1 MLSAV
6 NQVFAVEL
14 CIPHRIRC
22 SLPNLCYPQRIRCPL
37 PNSCCLQR
45 IKLSL
50 PNYIVHSELGF
61 AAEVVLSAAEVWF
74 AVETSCLQRIS
85 IRCLKCVG
93 CSEVAFASEIVVP
106 AAKQFSLSNC
116 AACSEPVFTVELYG
130 LQRINFRC
138 WIVWPV
144 ANQFRCRFS
153 TIDPPGRNDL
163 NACNNF
169 IVWWCKMWNTWMWT
183 YGLLK

>member
-1 MLSAV
+1 VLSAV

-61 AAEVVLSAAEVWF
+61 DAEVVLSAAEVWF

-93 CSEVAFASEIVVP
+93 CSEVAFASEIG
-106 AAKQFSLSNC
+106 
-116 AACSEPVFTVELYG
+116 ACSETVFAVELCG
-130 LQRINFRC
+130 LQRTSFHCRTIR
-138 WIVWPV
+138 PTK
-144 ANQFRCRFS
+144 NQFS
-153 TIDPPGRNDL
+153 ML
-163 NACNNF
+163 NCVTSSKSVSLSIFYNRPLRAE
-169 IVWWCKMWNTWMWT
+169 MT
-183 YGLLK
+183 